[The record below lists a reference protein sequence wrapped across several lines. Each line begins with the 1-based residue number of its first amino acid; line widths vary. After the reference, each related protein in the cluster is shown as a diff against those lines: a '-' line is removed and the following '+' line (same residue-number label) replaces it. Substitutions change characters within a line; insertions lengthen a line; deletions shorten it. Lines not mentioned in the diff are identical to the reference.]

1 MKSRITAMASLLLYR
16 DTDQNGVLYVLN
28 PATQRRARLPP
39 CSGEDWQ
46 RPAFLVFD
54 PAVSPHYKVLLEP
67 LERIDQAAHSR
78 LMEWP
83 PPAWSWGEFSSR
95 TGRWKEK
102 VLARQGEA
110 AATVGE
116 LLLGLDLGYSM
127 VLATS
132 KG

>member
-46 RPAFLVFD
+46 RRAFLVFD

-67 LERIDQAAHSR
+67 LERIDQAARSR
-78 LMEWP
+78 LTEY
-83 PPAWSWGEFSSR
+83 
-95 TGRWKEK
+95 
-102 VLARQGEA
+102 VA
-110 AATVGE
+110 AAGMVVGR
-116 LLLGLDLGYSM
+116 
-127 VLATS
+127 VLVEDREVEREGVGPPRRGGS
-132 KG
+132 DSW